1 MIRPKVT
8 IIVPVYNVEKYLTC
22 CIGSI
27 LSQSFKDFE
36 LLLIDDG
43 SSDLSGEICDDYV
56 EKDARIR
63 VFHKENG
70 GVSSARNLG
79 LENAQG
85 EWICFI
91 DSDDWVEVD
100 FLKELIQYDS
110 FDLVVGGCEG
120 VGCMIY
126 STKRN
131 ENLIID
137 FKHPNK
143 AAQILNANNENTISA
158 FYYSWGKLFR
168 NSIISQNDLRFDTRM
183 KICEDTCFLM
193 KYLIHVQKIILSN
206 SSLYRYRLLSVPNK
220 YVIDSDCYR
229 KHMDLFDYCLSEF
242 ESFSLRKMTILRKK
256 IYTALLLQFLANLK
270 RINSYSRFKQ
280 EIYAFNYGFTY
291 ILEIEIELNRIKR
304 WAYWFIFK
312 HTILGYYFIRL
323 ILTIKTILK

>member
-143 AAQILNANNENTISA
+143 AAQILNANNENTIREV
-158 FYYSWGKLFR
+158 L
-168 NSIISQNDLRFDTRM
+168 
-183 KICEDTCFLM
+183 
-193 KYLIHVQKIILSN
+193 
-206 SSLYRYRLLSVPNK
+206 
-220 YVIDSDCYR
+220 
-229 KHMDLFDYCLSEF
+229 
-242 ESFSLRKMTILRKK
+242 
-256 IYTALLLQFLANLK
+256 
-270 RINSYSRFKQ
+270 
-280 EIYAFNYGFTY
+280 
-291 ILEIEIELNRIKR
+291 
-304 WAYWFIFK
+304 
-312 HTILGYYFIRL
+312 
-323 ILTIKTILK
+323 

>member
-79 LENAQG
+79 LDNAQG

-137 FKHPNK
+137 FKQPNK

-158 FYYSWGKLFR
+158 FYYSCGKLFR
-168 NSIISQNDLRFDTRM
+168 NSIISQYDLRFDIRM
-183 KICEDTCFLM
+183 KMCEDTCFLIQ
-193 KYLIHVQKIILSN
+193 YLIHVNEIILSN
-206 SSLYRYRLLSVPNK
+206 FSLYRYRLSSIPSK
-220 YVIDSDCYR
+220 YASDYNCC
-229 KHMDLFDYCLSEF
+229 KTHIDLFDGYLSEL
-242 ESFSLRKMTILRKK
+242 EYILNDKMIILKRK
-256 IYTALLLQFLANLK
+256 IYTAILTQYLIHLK
-270 RINSYSRFKQ
+270 AIENYSVFKQ
-280 EIYAFNYGFTY
+280 EVCAFNDDFTY
-291 ILEIEIELNRIKR
+291 MFWKEMNFGRIKS
-304 WAYWFIFK
+304 WIYCLIFRFPLLEYNLMR
-312 HTILGYYFIRL
+312 ILLSYKR
-323 ILTIKTILK
+323 

>member
-120 VGCMIY
+120 VG
-126 STKRN
+126 
-131 ENLIID
+131 
-137 FKHPNK
+137 F
-143 AAQILNANNENTISA
+143 
-158 FYYSWGKLFR
+158 
-168 NSIISQNDLRFDTRM
+168 
-183 KICEDTCFLM
+183 
-193 KYLIHVQKIILSN
+193 
-206 SSLYRYRLLSVPNK
+206 
-220 YVIDSDCYR
+220 
-229 KHMDLFDYCLSEF
+229 
-242 ESFSLRKMTILRKK
+242 LRKK

>member
-79 LENAQG
+79 LDNAQG

-137 FKHPNK
+137 FKQPNK

-158 FYYSWGKLFR
+158 FYYSCGKLFR
-168 NSIISQNDLRFDTRM
+168 NSIISQYDLRFDIRM
-183 KICEDTCFLM
+183 KMCEDTCFLIQ
-193 KYLIHVQKIILSN
+193 YLIHVNEIILSN
-206 SSLYRYRLLSVPNK
+206 FSLYRYRLHPYQVNMHLIITVARP
-220 YVIDSDCYR
+220 YR
-229 KHMDLFDYCLSEF
+229 LV
-242 ESFSLRKMTILRKK
+242 
-256 IYTALLLQFLANLK
+256 
-270 RINSYSRFKQ
+270 
-280 EIYAFNYGFTY
+280 
-291 ILEIEIELNRIKR
+291 
-304 WAYWFIFK
+304 
-312 HTILGYYFIRL
+312 
-323 ILTIKTILK
+323 

>member
-1 MIRPKVT
+1 M
-8 IIVPVYNVEKYLTC
+8 
-22 CIGSI
+22 G
-27 LSQSFKDFE
+27 
-36 LLLIDDG
+36 
-43 SSDLSGEICDDYV
+43 
-56 EKDARIR
+56 
-63 VFHKENG
+63 
-70 GVSSARNLG
+70 
-79 LENAQG
+79 
-85 EWICFI
+85 
-91 DSDDWVEVD
+91 VEVD
-100 FLKELIQYDS
+100 FLKELIQYES

-193 KYLIHVQKIILSN
+193 KYLIHVQKIILSD